1 MFRLILSVLLLLV
14 TGGRLLAQATDERLL
29 ADSLLRIAQQMAATQ
44 DSLLIKKLDTNL
56 VKTGTAP
63 QAQSI
68 TSWTFSGKVL
78 DKNTNEG
85 IPFATIFFP
94 GTGMGTAADLDGNFE
109 LKVDS
114 LPVDTLYFQS
124 VGYATFHQPVNRNQS
139 AQNFTTE
146 LIREA
151 ASLGEFV
158 FHAGEDPALA
168 LLKKVIRHKPQNN
181 YDRLSGYRYEA
192 YNKLEVDLQHL
203 SKKQFESLPI
213 PMIKKFSFIYKN
225 VDSSEKTPFL
235 PFYLTE
241 TLSDYYYQRSPKKTR
256 EFIKASQVK
265 GISNESITRYL
276 GAMQQ
281 QLNVYDNY
289 LLVFDKNFISPIAD
303 NAPFYY
309 KYKIV
314 DTQEA
319 YGVDIYQVSFR
330 PRRPGENCFFGDF
343 WVADSSYALQRI
355 TLELPKEANINF
367 VNRVSLYQEFKP
379 LGDTLWFLVKDKFIS
394 DFTLPY
400 GARLPGFIGR
410 KTTTYQDIHI
420 GDSTTQSVLGNPK
433 WKENVI
439 VAEDARRKNEDYWQ
453 SHRHDSLSRNEKA
466 IYGMI
471 DTLESLP
478 SFQRFKNLMK
488 FVITGNIEA
497 GPLEIGPYYYLY
509 SRNPVEGNRFRFTLG
524 TTPKLFKDAYL
535 NGYLAYGDKDREF
548 KYQLSA
554 LWLLNRTPR
563 SYLYAQH
570 THDLNRRPGNDAQLS
585 DDNIFSNIAR
595 KPGIPYKLAMEDLSR
610 VEYFREYHS
619 GFSHLLYAQYRR
631 FQPYAPLPATGIFF
645 NDEGAPQTAMTSNE
659 AGVKLR
665 YAWREKFVAGN
676 YYRYSLGSRYPIVA
690 LTAGAGFKGF
700 LDGHY
705 DYQRLVLTI
714 HDEAKIAN
722 LGKLSYAFF
731 GGKIFGTVPYP
742 LLEVHRGNEYYYY
755 NKTSFSMMNEYEF
768 ISDQWAGCFLEH
780 NFTGVFKYIP
790 LLKKAKLRQFWTAKG
805 VIGSLSPANEAL
817 NLNKGFPFRTLAG
830 NPYLELGTGISNI
843 LQLFRV
849 DFVWRVTPR
858 PLPEEKKERY
868 FGVFGSVQFNF

>member
-1 MFRLILSVLLLLV
+1 MIRRLLFLLLCLFIH
-14 TGGRLLAQATDERLL
+14 GRLLAQTQDDWQL
-29 ADSLLRIAQQMAATQ
+29 ADSLLRVAQQMLQEQ
-44 DSLLIKKLDTNL
+44 DSLLKKSQHSTQPIADTI
-56 VKTGTAP
+56 V
-63 QAQSI
+63 QSNI
-68 TSWTFSGKVL
+68 GNYLISGKVL
-78 DKNTNEG
+78 DKNTGEG
-85 IPFATIFFP
+85 IPFASIFFP
-94 GTGMGTAADLDGNFE
+94 GTGVGTAADLDGHFE

-124 VGYATFHQPVNRNQS
+124 VGYAIFRQPLNRNLTRQE
-139 AQNFTTE
+139 FTIE

-151 ASLGEFV
+151 ASLQEFV
-158 FHAGEDPALA
+158 FYAGEDPALV
-168 LLKKVIRHKPQNN
+168 LLKKIIRHKPRNN
-181 YDRLSGYRYEA
+181 YDRLPAYRYEA

-203 SKKQFESLPI
+203 SKKQFESLPV
-213 PMIKKFSFIYKN
+213 PMIKKFSFIYNN

-241 TLSDYYYQRSPKKTR
+241 TISDYYYQRNPKKTR
-256 EFIKASQVK
+256 EFIRASQVK

-289 LLVFDKNFISPIAD
+289 MLVFDKNFISPIAD
-303 NAPFYY
+303 NGPFYY

-314 DTQEA
+314 DTQSA
-319 YGVDIYQVSFR
+319 YGRELYQVSFR

-343 WVADSSYALQRI
+343 WVADSSFALQRI

-367 VNRVSLYQEFKP
+367 VNRVSLYQEFEP
-379 LGDTLWFLVKDKFIS
+379 LDDSVWFLVKDKFIS

-400 GARLPGFIGR
+400 GAKLPGFIGR
-410 KTTTYQDIHI
+410 KTTTYRNIHVN
-420 GDSTTQSVLGNPK
+420 DSTTRSVLSDPQLK
-433 WKENVI
+433 DNVI
-439 VAEDARRKNEDYWQ
+439 IAGDARGKDEAFWQ
-453 SHRHDSLSRNEKA
+453 THRHDTLSKNEQA

-478 SFQRFKNLMK
+478 SFQRFKSFMK
-488 FVITGNIEA
+488 FVITGNLEA

-535 NGYLAYGDKDREF
+535 NGYIAYGDKDQEF
-548 KYQLSA
+548 KYQLSG
-554 LWLLNRTPR
+554 LWLLQRSPR
-563 SYLYAQH
+563 MYIYAQH
-570 THDLNRRPGNDAQLS
+570 THDINRRPGNDAQIS
-585 DDNIFSNIAR
+585 DDNIFSRLAR
-595 KPGIPYKLAMEDLSR
+595 KPDIPYKLAMEDISR
-610 VEYFREYHS
+610 FEFYKEYFS
-619 GFSHLLYAQYRR
+619 GFSHMVYGQYRR
-631 FQPYAPLPATGIFF
+631 FQPYAPLPSTGIFF
-645 NDEGAPQTAMTSNE
+645 NQDGLPENALFSNE

-665 YAWREKFVAGN
+665 YAWREKFLEGN
-676 YYRYSLGSRYPIVA
+676 YYRYSFGSRYPIVE
-690 LTAGAGFKGF
+690 LTAGAGFRGI
-700 LDGHY
+700 LNSGY

-714 HDEAKIAN
+714 HDEAKIAS
-722 LGKLSYAFF
+722 LGKLYYAVF
-731 GGKIFGTVPYP
+731 GGKIFGTLPYP

-755 NKTSFSMMNEYEF
+755 NKTAFSMMNDYEF
-768 ISDQWAGCFLEH
+768 ISDQWAGFFLEH
-780 NFTGVFKYIP
+780 NFTGVFNYIP
-790 LLKKAKLRQFWTAKG
+790 LLKKAKLRQVWTAKG
-805 VIGSLSPANEAL
+805 IIGSMSPANEAL

-830 NPYLELGTGISNI
+830 NPYLEVGTGISNI